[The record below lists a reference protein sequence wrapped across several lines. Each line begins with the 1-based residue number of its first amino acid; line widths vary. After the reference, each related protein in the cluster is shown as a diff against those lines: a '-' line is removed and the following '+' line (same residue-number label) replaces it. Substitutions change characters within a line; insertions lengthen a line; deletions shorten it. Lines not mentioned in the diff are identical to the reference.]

1 MTPFRNTRRQWP
13 VLMTLV
19 VAATLLLPATASTDE
34 SFFGIGVGQHRLHFD
49 SDDRDNFDVGTE
61 DELGL
66 QLRVG
71 LIRPSSRLYG
81 QWTIVPGD
89 DFFLS
94 SLTVNQDFL
103 WRAAPR
109 VQLYGGVG
117 AGAVTLSWNGDNSL
131 DTMPGL
137 SAQAGVVIE
146 LAPTVFVDV
155 GARQLFTRLRT
166 DPAGTDGNEVDV
178 DLDRIGVASASVNL
192 QF

>member
-1 MTPFRNTRRQWP
+1 MPAHRVTRRPWP
-13 VLMTLV
+13 ALLAFTTAAAMT
-19 VAATLLLPATASTDE
+19 LPATVSAED
-34 SFFGIGVGQHRLHFD
+34 SFFGVGVGQHRVHFD

-71 LIRPSSRLYG
+71 MVRPNSRLYG
-81 QWTIVPGD
+81 QWSIISGS
-89 DFFLS
+89 DFFLT

-103 WRAAPR
+103 WRVAPS
-109 VQLYGGVG
+109 VQLYGGLG
-117 AGAVTLSWNGDNSL
+117 GGAVTLSWNGDNSI

-137 SAQAGVVIE
+137 SAQAGVMVEITRTVHVE
-146 LAPTVFVDV
+146 L

-166 DPAGTDGNEVDV
+166 DPEGADGNDVDV